1 MRLYHLILKTYKEI
15 YTKLKKFI
23 YKSKLNIEN
32 KFYLMNV
39 EKIRKILAVTFLVW
53 LVAAV
58 VIVVSFD
65 LYDRLFP
72 FIILTIMFQSG
83 IIALYM
89 NEKFLK

>member
-1 MRLYHLILKTYKEI
+1 M
-15 YTKLKKFI
+15 
-23 YKSKLNIEN
+23 LN
-32 KFYLMNV
+32 M

-65 LYDRLFP
+65 LYDSLFP
-72 FIILTIMFQSG
+72 FIIFTIMFQSG